1 MLATIKEVGNMKQGF
16 WIVPIL
22 FALVA
27 CSGGAK
33 PDAAPVGKPVLRV
46 SQAELDLHLKE
57 KSPQVRPRYEIP
69 EGRADLSREVS
80 ERRLLAALARD
91 EGLENDPA
99 LARRMEDFL
108 IDRLLEVA
116 VDERFSDEIAASLYE
131 QFKERFVTEKLHLRQ
146 ILIRIGAAEGKSDPE
161 VAARQRA
168 QQLLV
173 RLQKGEDFAK
183 LAREH
188 SQDEISA
195 AKGGD
200 LGTLTPARLP
210 APLPETVRTL
220 KPGELSNVVQ
230 TPAGFHILQLLG
242 EPQRTERTLEEV
254 TPLLKTL
261 FQDQVRQELLTEAR
275 GKFDVEVEAPPGR
288 Q

>member
-1 MLATIKEVGNMKQGF
+1 MKQGL
-16 WIVPIL
+16 WIAPIL

-27 CSGGAK
+27 CSSGGTQ
-33 PDAAPVGKPVLRV
+33 PDSAASEKPVLRV
-46 SQAELDLHLKE
+46 SQADLDLHLKG

-116 VDERFSDEIAASLYE
+116 VEERFTDEIAASLYE

-146 ILIRIGAAEGKSDPE
+146 ILVRIEPAKDAKTDPE
-161 VAARQRA
+161 VAARQKT
-168 QQLLV
+168 QQLLA

-200 LGTLTPARLP
+200 LGTITPARLP
-210 APLPETVRTL
+210 APLPDAVRAL
-220 KPGELSNVVQ
+220 KAGELSSVVQ

-242 EPQRTERTLEEV
+242 EPERAERTLDEV
-254 TPLLKTL
+254 KPLLKTL
-261 FQDQVRQELLTEAR
+261 FHDQVRQELLTEAR
-275 GKFDVEVEAPPGR
+275 GKFTVEVEAPPGG
-288 Q
+288 